1 MKINIKYN
9 YNQDFETCD
18 VDNIPDIPNYNQI
31 TRIDCSYN
39 QLSYL
44 PDLPST
50 LTFLHCSN
58 NQLSSLPDL
67 PSTLTHLWCYN
78 NKLSS
83 LPDLPSTIK
92 VLHCSGNQFI
102 KKDKDRYQESIIRD
116 ILKIIPWTNQKECF
130 LNNLIKGYEIK
141 CSKCQKMIVLKE
153 QYIFKSNC
161 VVQTMICIGCS

>member
-50 LTFLHCSN
+50 LTYLYCQN
-58 NQLSSLPDL
+58 
-67 PSTLTHLWCYN
+67 
-78 NKLSS
+78 
-83 LPDLPSTIK
+83 
-92 VLHCSGNQFI
+92 NQFI
-102 KKDKDRYQESIIRD
+102 TNDKYQENTIK
-116 ILKIIPWTNQKECF
+116 KIINEIAWTRSKEY
-130 LNNLIKGYEIK
+130 LIESTIQELQRN
-141 CSKCQKMIVLKE
+141 CSKCNHLVILEEEYLYRTMCNKDVTIKTK
-153 QYIFKSNC
+153 ICNKC
-161 VVQTMICIGCS
+161 VGKN